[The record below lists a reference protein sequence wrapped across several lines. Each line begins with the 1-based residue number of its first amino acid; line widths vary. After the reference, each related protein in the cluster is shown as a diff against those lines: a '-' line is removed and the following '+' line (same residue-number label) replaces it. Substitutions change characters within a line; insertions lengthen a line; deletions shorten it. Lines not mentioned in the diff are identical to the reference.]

1 MKALLNRT
9 GFIAFVCAA
18 VVLWPGLAAQGWA
31 QSARGQASQTQQ
43 PQKGSRANSG
53 RFLGWKYASQQG
65 QGYLKQFVRKRANVV
80 GGAAGTAGRQVAGSR
95 GAGLSTAAVMPN
107 FSSNPQFLPGFDLRT
122 SLPTD
127 FMPTAVAT
135 GDFNRDGKMDWAVA
149 NGGSNNVWIY
159 LGHGDGT
166 AAIPTVITLAGQSP
180 TALAAGSLRG
190 NGIVDLIVA
199 EGDSASIEVFLG
211 NGDGTFGTGIRYP
224 VAGLPTSLAMA
235 DFNGDGHLDVTVGV
249 KANGDIVPW
258 LVMFPGNGSGGLGSP
273 ATFTG
278 STISGPDITS
288 IVAGDLNGDS
298 RPDIVAISN
307 SSIAVYLNQGNGSFT
322 AGQTIGG
329 TGDFEGVALGDMD
342 GDHCLD
348 LISVTGQGL
357 GHVGKGNCDGTFQA
371 YNSWTVFGTGNEG
384 FGLQVEDLNGD
395 GHLDVIT
402 SGATSTEPGANPNF
416 RVNLMAVLMGDG
428 TGNVGAPKVYR
439 GEAGMYALAVADLN
453 NDGHLDA
460 ITANQDS
467 DSATVYLN
475 DGSGGFGDPS
485 GGYIGYAT
493 NNQLGTLQTPASNF
507 VSVDVNGDHK
517 PDLVMMQ
524 YPQVTGDPWQIAVM
538 LNDGTGHFGAPIRS
552 STGLTSTLP
561 LGDFVFGD
569 FRNTG
574 RMDFLSVGSGLGG
587 PSICFARNNGDGTF
601 STPTIT
607 TLPFATGIIATGD
620 FNGDGKLDFALA
632 AGSGGTNGSTELIIF
647 LGNGD
652 GTFTP
657 GSITTFDSNTAGPS
671 QIFSG
676 DFNHDGKTDLLVWDA
691 DNTVGPGQ
699 QFRLFELLGN
709 GNGTFGAP
717 TIVNPNLGPF
727 VLADVNHDGQPDIV
741 ELAQPADIISS
752 PVVPPPTFNIYLGRS
767 DGSFELTNSYSPY
780 TGQGG
785 FYFSF
790 GKGTS
795 VGGGPLVA
803 DFDGD
808 GNLDIAAYQL
818 PQGTNEAVMQI
829 LLGNGDGTFT
839 PSFTTFD
846 FWTRFGVPGFALD
859 VDGDGRADL
868 VEADYYTSSY
878 NVIKAAAGTTVQL
891 RLNTDPVIGS
901 AGGVTITLPFASS
914 ASTTVTLAASDPAI
928 TIASSVT
935 IPAGSV
941 SQSVPF
947 TIGSAFNPA
956 HVFSITAT
964 LGGQTQVVYGTQGTT
979 QVLNM
984 QIFIMNPSLAV
995 LPGETT
1001 QDYSVNLTSQGGYAS
1016 DPTLSCINLPAGAT
1030 CEFGQNPL
1038 PLDAGLMAY
1047 SSLVVQVASTVPAG
1061 SYQFSVIAD
1070 DGAIRV
1076 GTSPQLYVGDFQLS
1090 LDNGNETVP
1099 TGVRGAVVFPV
1110 AIRSLFA
1117 FSKTVTFTCSGLPA
1131 GAICTFRASETSG
1144 VTDVT
1149 VAVPNLPIGAYSFTI
1164 TGTGGPLTH
1173 SLPASFEVGDFS
1185 GSIAKTTLSLPA
1197 STNAATT
1204 TVTINS
1210 LDGLAGQVELACEST
1225 DGKTIPI
1232 SCIFNSET
1240 LQLPAGGSV
1249 STVINLNGING
1260 AELRSKP
1267 RIFATR
1273 IGLWG
1278 FGIVMVPAILAF
1290 VPGRKRRS
1298 AALRGVALGFS
1309 LVFLFGLASCGG
1321 SGGGGGGTGGNGG
1334 GGSGSTQTFSLTITA
1349 RVENSTKTI
1358 GTIQV
1363 SVPQ

>member
-1 MKALLNRT
+1 VK
-9 GFIAFVCAA
+9 
-18 VVLWPGLAAQGWA
+18 
-31 QSARGQASQTQQ
+31 
-43 PQKGSRANSG
+43 SG

-65 QGYLKQFVRKRANVV
+65 PEYLKQFVRKRANVV
-80 GGAAGTAGRQVAGSR
+80 GSGTGAAERQ
-95 GAGLSTAAVMPN
+95 AAVTRGGALSAGAVTPN
-107 FSSNPQFLPGFDLRT
+107 FSSNPQLLPGFDFRT

-135 GDFNRDGKMDWAVA
+135 GDFNRDGKMDWVVA
-149 NGGSNNVWIY
+149 NGGSNNLWVY
-159 LGHGDGT
+159 LGNGDGT
-166 AAIPTVITLAGQSP
+166 AALPTVITLAGTSP
-180 TALAAGSLRG
+180 SAVAAASLRG
-190 NGIVDLIVA
+190 NGILDLIVA
-199 EGDSASIEVFLG
+199 DADSGSIEVLLG

-224 VAGLPTSLAMA
+224 VAGTPTSLAVA

-249 KANGDIVPW
+249 LPNAGGGPE
-258 LVMFPGNGSGGLGSP
+258 LVMFPGNGSGGFGT
-273 ATFTG
+273 AVNTAATG
-278 STISGPDITS
+278 SFSDITS
-288 IVAGDLNGDS
+288 IVAGDLNGDGK
-298 RPDIVAISN
+298 PDIVAINN
-307 SSIAVYLNQGNGSFT
+307 SSIAVFLNQGNGSFA

-329 TGDFEGVALGDMD
+329 TGDFDGVALGDMD

-371 YNSWTVFGTGNEG
+371 YSSWTVFGTGNEG
-384 FGLQVEDLNGD
+384 FGLQVADLNGD
-395 GHLDVIT
+395 GHLDVVT
-402 SGATSTEPGANPNF
+402 SGATSAIGRESGAIGPNL
-416 RVNLMAVLMGDG
+416 VAVLMGDG
-428 TGNVGAPKVYR
+428 TGNVAAPKVYH

-485 GGYIGYAT
+485 GGYLGYIT
-493 NNQLGTLQTPASNF
+493 NNEQGPQVAAGSSF
-507 VSVDVNGDHK
+507 VSVDINGDHK
-517 PDLVMMQ
+517 PDLAMIE
-524 YPQVTGDPWQIAVM
+524 YPQVTGDPWQLTVM

-552 STGLTSTLP
+552 SIGLSSTLP
-561 LGDFVFGD
+561 LGNFVFGD

-574 RMDFLSVGSGLGG
+574 RVDFLAVGSGNPG
-587 PSICFARNNGDGTF
+587 PSLCFARNNGDGTF
-601 STPTIT
+601 SASTVTNP
-607 TLPFATGIIATGD
+607 PFAVGIIATGD

-632 AGSGGTNGSTELIIF
+632 SGSGSSNGSTELIIF

-657 GSITTFDSNTAGPS
+657 GSITTFDSNEAGPTL
-671 QIFSG
+671 IFSG
-676 DFNHDGKTDLLVWDA
+676 DFNHDGKMDLLVWDSSP
-691 DNTVGPGQ
+691 NEGPNPETA
-699 QFRLFELLGN
+699 FRLFELLGN
-709 GNGTFGAP
+709 GNGTFGSP
-717 TIVNPNLGPF
+717 TLLNPNLGPF
-727 VLADVNHDGQPDIV
+727 ALVDVSHDGRPDIV
-741 ELAQPADIISS
+741 ELVAPGESSS
-752 PVVPPPTFNIYLGRS
+752 PVIPPPTFNIYLGQP
-767 DGSFELTNSYSPY
+767 DGSFELTSSYSPY
-780 TGQGG
+780 TGQNG
-785 FYFSF
+785 SF
-790 GKGTS
+790 FAFGTGVSLGKS
-795 VGGGPLVA
+795 PLVA

-808 GNLDIAAYQL
+808 GNLDIAAYQS
-818 PQGTNEAVMQI
+818 PQGTNEAVLQI

-839 PSFTTFD
+839 PSYTTFD
-846 FWTRFGVPGFALD
+846 FWTRYGVPGLAAD

-868 VEADYYTSSY
+868 IEFNGYTNAY
-878 NVIKAAAGTTVQL
+878 DVIKAAPGPTVQL

-901 AGGVTITLPFASS
+901 AGGVTVTLALASS
-914 ASTTVTLAASDPAI
+914 TSTTVTLAASDSAI

-947 TIGSAFNPA
+947 TIGGAFNPA
-956 HVFSITAT
+956 HVFSISAT
-964 LGGQTQVVYGTQGTT
+964 VGGQTQAIYGTQGTT

-984 QIFIMNPSLAV
+984 QIFIMNSSMAV

-1001 QDYSVNLTSQGGYAS
+1001 QDFSVNLTSQGGYAS

-1047 SSLVVQVASTVPAG
+1047 SSLVVQVGSTVPAG

-1076 GTSPQLYVGDFQLS
+1076 GASPQLYVGDFQLS

-1110 AIRSLFA
+1110 AIRSLFE
-1117 FSKTVTFTCSGLPA
+1117 FSKTVMFTCSGLPA
-1131 GAICTFRASETSG
+1131 GATCTFRASETSG

-1149 VAVPNLPIGAYSFTI
+1149 VAVPSLPIGAYSFTI

-1173 SLPASFEVGDFS
+1173 SLPVSFMVGDFS

-1210 LDGLAGQVELACEST
+1210 LDGLAGQVELACEGAAT
-1225 DGKTIPI
+1225 VPI

-1260 AELRSKP
+1260 AEVRGKP

-1273 IGLWG
+1273 VGLWG
-1278 FGIVMVPAILAF
+1278 LGIVMVPAILAF

-1298 AALRGVALGFS
+1298 AVLRGVALGFS
-1309 LVFLFGLASCGG
+1309 LIFLVGLASCGG
-1321 SGGGGGGTGGNGG
+1321 SGGGGGGNGGNG
-1334 GGSGSTQTFSLTITA
+1334 GGSGSTSTYSLTVTA
-1349 RVENSTKTI
+1349 RLGNSTKNI
-1358 GTIQV
+1358 GTMKV
-1363 SVPQ
+1363 TVPE

>member
-1 MKALLNRT
+1 VKTLLNRVR
-9 GFIAFVCAA
+9 FIVFICLMAAF
-18 VVLWPGLAAQGWA
+18 WPGLATRAVA
-31 QSARGQASQTQQ
+31 QSAGAKADQAQA
-43 PQKGSRANSG
+43 PRAITAKSE

-65 QGYLKQFVRKRANVV
+65 REYLKQFVRKRANVV
-80 GGAAGTAGRQVAGSR
+80 GSGASPSAVEVSKSRRATLGGT
-95 GAGLSTAAVMPN
+95 TPN
-107 FSSNPQFLPGFDLRT
+107 FSTNPNFLPGFDFRA
-122 SLPTD
+122 SLPAD

-135 GDFNRDGKMDWAVA
+135 GDFNRDGKIDWAVA

-159 LGHGDGT
+159 LGNGDGT
-166 AAIPTVITLAGQSP
+166 AAQPTVISLAGKSP
-180 TALAAGSLRG
+180 VAVAAASLRG
-190 NGIVDLIVA
+190 NGVVDLIVA
-199 EGDSASIEVFLG
+199 EADSASIEVFLG

-224 VAGLPTSLAMA
+224 TGGTPSSLAVA
-235 DFNGDGHLDVTVGV
+235 DFNGDGHLDVAVAVLPETAGAPAMVV
-249 KANGDIVPW
+249 
-258 LVMFPGNGSGGLGSP
+258 FPGNGSGGLGVAVNTP
-273 ATFTG
+273 ATA
-278 STISGPDITS
+278 SLSVITN
-288 IVAGDLNGDS
+288 IVAGDLNGDGK
-298 RPDIVAISN
+298 PDIVAIN
-307 SSIAVYLNQGNGSFT
+307 GAEIAVLLNQGNGLFT
-322 AGQTIGG
+322 LGQTIGG
-329 TGDFEGVALGDMD
+329 TGDFDAVALGDMNE
-342 GDHCLD
+342 DHCLD
-348 LISVTGQGL
+348 LITVTGQGL
-357 GHVGKGNCDGTFQA
+357 GHVGLGNCDGTFQA
-371 YNSWTVFGTGNEG
+371 YSSWTVFGTGTIG
-384 FGLQVEDLNGD
+384 FGLQVADMNGD

-402 SGATSTEPGANPNF
+402 SGATSTESGENPNF
-416 RVNLMAVLMGDG
+416 RVNLVAVLVGDG
-428 TGNVGAPKVYR
+428 TGNVGAPNVYH
-439 GEAGMYALAVADLN
+439 GGAGMYSLVVMDLN

-460 ITANQDS
+460 ITADQDS

-475 DGSGGFGDPS
+475 NGSGGFGDPS
-485 GGYIGYAT
+485 GGYLGYNI
-493 NNQLGTLQTPASNF
+493 NNQQGTLQTEASNF
-507 VSVDVNGDHK
+507 VSLDVNGDHK
-517 PDLVMMQ
+517 PDLVMME
-524 YPQVTGDPWQIAVM
+524 YPQTIGDPWQIAVM
-538 LNDGTGHFGAPIRS
+538 LNDGTGHFGAPVRS
-552 STGLTSTLP
+552 STGLTSELP

-601 STPTIT
+601 ATPTIT
-607 TLPFATGIIATGD
+607 TPPFATGIIATGD
-620 FNGDGKLDFALA
+620 FNGDGKLDFALTS
-632 AGSGGTNGSTELIIF
+632 GSGGTNGSTELIIF

-671 QIFSG
+671 LIFSG
-676 DFNHDGKTDLLVWDA
+676 DFNHDGKTDLLVWDSN
-691 DNTVGPGQ
+691 NTVGPGTQ
-699 QFRLFELLGN
+699 HRLFELLGN

-727 VLADVNHDGQPDIV
+727 ALVDVNHDGQPDIV
-741 ELAQPADIISS
+741 ELAEPADIITS
-752 PVVPPPTFNIYLGRS
+752 PVTDPPTFNIYLGRT

-780 TGQGG
+780 SGQNG
-785 FYFSF
+785 FYYTF

-808 GNLDIAAYQL
+808 GNLDIAAYQS
-818 PQGTNEAVMQI
+818 PQGTNEAVLQI

-839 PSFTTFD
+839 PSYTTFD
-846 FWTRFGVPGFALD
+846 FWTRYGVPGLAVD

-868 VEADYYTSSY
+868 IEADYYTSSY
-878 NVIKAAAGTTVQL
+878 DVIKAAPGPTVQL
-891 RLNTDPVIGS
+891 RLNTDPVIGT
-901 AGGVTITLPFASS
+901 AGGVTITLPFSS
-914 ASTTVTLAASDPAI
+914 STSTTVSLAASDAAI
-928 TIASSVT
+928 TIAPSVT

-941 SQSVPF
+941 SESVPF
-947 TIGSAFNPA
+947 TIGGAFNPA
-956 HVFSITAT
+956 HVFSIAAT
-964 LGGQTQVVYGTQGTT
+964 VGGQTHAVYGTQGTT
-979 QVLNM
+979 QLLTM
-984 QIFIMNPSLAV
+984 QIFIMNADQNV
-995 LPGETT
+995 LPGQTT
-1001 QDYSVNLTSQGGYAS
+1001 GDFSVNLTSVGGYAS

-1047 SSLVVQVASTVPAG
+1047 SSLEVQVG
-1061 SYQFSVIAD
+1061 SGVAPGRYQFSVIAN
-1070 DGAIRV
+1070 DGSIQV
-1076 GTSPQLYVGDFQLS
+1076 GASPDLYVGDFQLS
-1090 LDNGNETVP
+1090 LDKGNESVP